1 MKSNDISLRGAAS
14 VDNAKNDAAYSMSEI
29 PNRAIIIIKE
39 SSKKKSVLSNFF
51 VFYRDGASSIEN
63 ILQLRHSIAS

>member
-1 MKSNDISLRGAAS
+1 MKSNDIPLRGAAS

-51 VFYRDGASSIEN
+51 VFLQGWRVIYRKHLAVAP
-63 ILQLRHSIAS
+63 LYR